1 MKVNATEFTGYF
13 HKMRERAKAGE
24 VLTLEDSE
32 KVYEFRA
39 VRDLSPEEREEQ
51 KKEWKALRDR
61 MKGAVLR
68 YDYEEGPIIPLE
80 EWGNLA

>member
-1 MKVNATEFTGYF
+1 MKVNATTFTGEF
-13 HKMRERAKAGE
+13 HKMRELAKSGE

-39 VRDLSPEEREEQ
+39 VRDLTPLEREQ
-51 KKEWKALRDR
+51 RRKERAARFSKTR
-61 MKGAVLR
+61 GSVLR

-80 EWGNLA
+80 EWGSLA

>member
-24 VLTLEDSE
+24 TLTLEDSE

-39 VRDLSPEEREEQ
+39 VRDLTPQEREARR
-51 KKEWKALRDR
+51 KERLARFAKTKDS
-61 MKGAVLR
+61 VYH

-80 EWGNLA
+80 EWGKLA

>member
-1 MKVNATEFTGYF
+1 MKVNTAEFTGYF
-13 HKMRERAKAGE
+13 HKMRELAKAGE

-39 VRDLSPEEREEQ
+39 VRDLSPEEREARRKEQ
-51 KKEWKALRDR
+51 QALRER
-61 MKGAVLR
+61 MKGSLLR

-80 EWGNLA
+80 EWGSLA